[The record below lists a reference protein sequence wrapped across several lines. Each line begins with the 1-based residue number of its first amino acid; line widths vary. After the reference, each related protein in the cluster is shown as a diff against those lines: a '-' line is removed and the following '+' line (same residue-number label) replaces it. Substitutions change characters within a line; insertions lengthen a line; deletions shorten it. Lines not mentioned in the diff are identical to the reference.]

1 MIHKEITKPAPRKT
15 NKKLTSGYE
24 AECQMAFY
32 LKRSFGESKDVFVL
46 NDLRLERNGEIA
58 QIDHLVLH
66 KHGMVIVESKSV
78 CGEVRVNQHLEFVY
92 VYPRKKVG
100 MPSPIQQA
108 KRQGELLRA
117 LLIDYKEGLRGKKI
131 FGMVQ
136 GGFQHCP
143 IQVLVGISDQSIIAR
158 PKRAIPELHKADQ
171 IPDQINQI
179 IARHVQGSKL
189 TTAFDDGWGLYTLRK
204 EELERVSAF
213 LVGRHTA
220 AEADQV
226 EQEIRTV
233 SVEAVREEQ
242 VVTNKVMPVY
252 LCTHCQSTSLEIR
265 YGRSYY
271 FKCLDCDGNTGIKN
285 VCSGCGKTK
294 RTKKSGRE
302 FVTSCDDCD
311 HSELFFV
318 NPDS

>member
-1 MIHKEITKPAPRKT
+1 MIHKEITKPSPRKT
-15 NKKLTSGYE
+15 NKKLMSGYE

-46 NDLRLERNGEIA
+46 NDLRLERNVEVA

-66 KHGMVIVESKSV
+66 KHGMVIVESKSI
-78 CGEVRVNQHLEFVY
+78 CGEVRVNEHLEFVY

-117 LLIDYKEGLRGKKI
+117 LLIDHKEGLRAKKV
-131 FGMVQ
+131 FGIVQ

-143 IQVLVGISDQSIIAR
+143 IQVLVGISDQSIISR
-158 PKRAIPELHKADQ
+158 PKQAIQELHKADQ
-171 IPDQINQI
+171 IADQIEQI

-213 LVGRHTA
+213 LVERHTLL
-220 AEADQV
+220 EAQQV
-226 EQEIRTV
+226 EQEVQTA
-233 SVEAVREEQ
+233 SVEAVREP
-242 VVTNKVMPVY
+242 VVKKMAMPIY

-265 YGRSYY
+265 YGKSYY

-294 RTKKSGRE
+294 KTKKSGRE
-302 FVTSCDDCD
+302 FVTSCVDCD
-311 HSELFFV
+311 QSELFFV
-318 NPDS
+318 NPGS